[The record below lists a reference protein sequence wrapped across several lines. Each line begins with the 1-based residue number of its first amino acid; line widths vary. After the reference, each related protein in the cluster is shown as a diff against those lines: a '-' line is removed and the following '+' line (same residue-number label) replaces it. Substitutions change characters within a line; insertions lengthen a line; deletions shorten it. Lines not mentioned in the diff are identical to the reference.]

1 MVLHLSTGFRL
12 SSGHGRPPC
21 PLPRYSQGIQSNGWY
36 MLHLTRL
43 VAMRDGILGMRRRTV
58 LNFDAW
64 DGLSKGNL
72 TSSSRF
78 SEYHEKCDV
87 ELRVFGVM
95 HS

>member
-1 MVLHLSTGFRL
+1 
-12 SSGHGRPPC
+12 
-21 PLPRYSQGIQSNGWY
+21 

-43 VAMRDGILGMRRRTV
+43 IAMRDGILGMRRRRG

-64 DGLSKGNL
+64 DGLGKGNL
-72 TSSSRF
+72 TSSSGF
-78 SEYHEKCDV
+78 SEYYEKCDV